1 MIGIF
6 AILFLLIIL
15 VILLGL
21 IGVSRLAVRIVNIDR
36 GGYR

>member
-6 AILFLLIIL
+6 AILFLLITL

-21 IGVSRLAVRIVNIDR
+21 IGVSQLAVRIFKDDR

>member
-6 AILFLLIIL
+6 AILLLLIIL

-21 IGVSRLAVRIVNIDR
+21 IGVSQLAVRIVKNDR
-36 GGYR
+36 RSYR